1 MRLHIHHQ
9 TLYRYERKVDNT
21 VQQLRLTPRRET
33 RQRSLEWKLST
44 PGRRT
49 EQVDAFGNVSHLLT
63 VDEPHTELRL
73 TVDGIVE
80 TEPSGSDGRIADD
93 GGLSPLVYLTA
104 TPLTTAD
111 AAVAALAE
119 RALLAEAFADHALAH
134 PAALAGNVLPVGMG
148 TVMAPTLRLQR
159 LQDLSALVRETI
171 RYTPGA
177 TTVDLPAAASLARG
191 EGVCQDH
198 AHLFLACCRASG
210 LAARYVSGYFFTG
223 DAGDLASHAW
233 VDVWMPPDAIDPNP
247 TGYWLGLDVT
257 HGMPAGTHH
266 VRLAVGRDYLDAAP
280 VRGVRRGGGSEVLSV
295 RVLVGDRPA
304 SATEQAQ
311 QQQQQQQ

>member
-1 MRLHIHHQ
+1 MRLHIHHE
-9 TLYRYERKVDNT
+9 TLYRYERKVEHT
-21 VQQLRLTPRRET
+21 VQQLRLTPRREA
-33 RQRSLEWKLST
+33 RQRTLEWKLST

-63 VDEPHTELRL
+63 VDEPHGELRL

-80 TEPSGSDGRIADD
+80 TELQGSEGRVADE
-93 GGLSPLVYLTA
+93 GGLSPLVYLTP
-104 TPLTTAD
+104 TPLTAAD
-111 AAVAALAE
+111 PAVAALAE

-134 PAALAGNVLPVGMG
+134 PAVLAGNQLPGAAVGA
-148 TVMAPTLRLQR
+148 VAPSVRLQR
-159 LQDLSALVRETI
+159 FLDLSALVRETI

-177 TTVDLPAAASLARG
+177 TTVDLPAAAALARG

-210 LAARYVSGYFFTG
+210 LSARYVSGYFFTG
-223 DAGDLASHAW
+223 HAGDLASHAW
-233 VDVWMPPDAIDPNP
+233 VDVWMPPDAMDPNP

-257 HGMPAGTHH
+257 HGRPAGTHH

-280 VRGVRRGGGSEVLSV
+280 VRGVRRGGGSEELSV
-295 RVLVGDRPA
+295 RVLVGDRPT
-304 SATEQAQ
+304 SAAANQ

>member
-1 MRLHIHHQ
+1 MRLHIHHE
-9 TLYRYERKVDNT
+9 TLYRYERKVEHT

-33 RQRSLEWKLST
+33 RQRTLEWKLAT

-63 VDEPHTELRL
+63 VDEPHAELRL

-80 TEPSGSDGRIADD
+80 TDAEGAAGRVADA
-93 GGLSPLVYLTA
+93 GGLSPLVYLSP
-104 TPLTTAD
+104 TPLTGAD
-111 AAVAALAE
+111 AAVSALAE

-134 PAALAGNVLPVGMG
+134 PAALAANAAAGGAEPA
-148 TVMAPTLRLQR
+148 MAPTVRLQR
-159 LQDLSALVRETI
+159 FQDLATLVRETI

-177 TTVDLPAAASLARG
+177 TTVDLPAAAALARG

-233 VDVWMPPDAIDPNP
+233 VDVWMPPDAMDPNP

-280 VRGVRRGGGSEVLSV
+280 VRGVRRGGGSEELSV
-295 RVLVGDRPA
+295 RVLVGDRPT
-304 SATEQAQ
+304 SAAEQAQ
-311 QQQQQQQ
+311 QQQQ